1 MPRYYF
7 DVTDDGGVHT
17 DDVGLELPSMDAAI
31 LEARRA
37 LADMTR
43 ESLIEHNPANL
54 RIRIRDGEDGPV
66 NLVVSMTTERPDGA
80 TG

>member
-7 DVTDDGGVHT
+7 DVHDRHGVHR
-17 DDVGLELPSMDAAI
+17 DEVGLDFPDMDAAI

-43 ESLIEHNPANL
+43 ESLVIDGATDL
-54 RIRIRDGEDGPV
+54 SILIRDGDEGPV
-66 NLVVSMTTERPDGA
+66 NLAVTMTTERLDE
-80 TG
+80 